1 MLLLI
6 QIKIVMEKLKT
17 VVSYLNFKYLD
28 HILLIVST
36 IIVAFLLSLILRK
49 TAQTIITKYSERI
62 KVDPTNYS
70 FLKNSLSFIIFSIAI
85 IFIFVKIPFFNSL
98 GNALF
103 AGAGVTAAAI
113 AFASQKAISNIV
125 SGIFILIFKPFRV
138 GDTIY
143 FSTYKG
149 VVEEITLRHTVIKD
163 YENRRIVIPNSIIS
177 EDIIVNSDIS
187 DEKIRK
193 HLEFGISYDSN
204 IDKAIEIIQKEAEK
218 HPLLI
223 DNRSYHEINNGTP
236 LVLVRVVEH
245 GEYAIKL
252 KAYLWCQGNDNAF
265 ILSCDL
271 LKSVKEEFDKNGIE
285 IPFPYRT
292 IVYKNDLPKH
302 S

>member
-1 MLLLI
+1 MD
-6 QIKIVMEKLKT
+6 KLK
-17 VVSYLNFKYLD
+17 SLFSNISFKYFD
-28 HILLIVST
+28 HIFLIITT
-36 IIVAFLLSLILRK
+36 IVVAFLISLIVRK
-49 TAQTIITKYSERI
+49 IAQTIIKKYSERI

-70 FLKNSLSFIIFSIAI
+70 FLKNSLSFIIFTIAV
-85 IFIFVKIPFFNSL
+85 IFIFIKIPFFNSL

-113 AFASQKAISNIV
+113 AFASQKAISNII

-138 GDTIY
+138 GDTIN
-143 FSTYKG
+143 FSTHKG

-177 EDIIVNSDIS
+177 EDTIINSDIT
-187 DEKIRK
+187 DDKIRK

-204 IDKAIEIIQKEAEK
+204 IDIAIAIIQKEAEK

-223 DNRSYHEINNGTP
+223 EHRTQEQIDNGEP
-236 LVLVRVVEH
+236 KVLVRVIEH
-245 GEYAIKL
+245 ADFAIKL
-252 KAYLWCQGNDNAF
+252 KAYLWCEGNDNAF
-265 ILSCDL
+265 TLACDL

-292 IVYKNDLPKH
+292 IVYKKDLPKNA
-302 S
+302 

>member
-1 MLLLI
+1 MNT
-6 QIKIVMEKLKT
+6 IKT
-17 VVSYLNFKYLD
+17 FFSSLNFKYLD
-28 HILLIVST
+28 HILLVVTTIV
-36 IIVAFLLSLILRK
+36 IAFLISLILRK
-49 TAQTIITKYSERI
+49 IAQAIITKYSERI

-70 FLKNSLSFIIFSIAI
+70 FLKNSLSFIIFSIAV
-85 IFIFVKIPFFNSL
+85 IFIFIKIPFFNSL

-113 AFASQKAISNIV
+113 GFASQKAISNIV

-138 GDTIY
+138 GDTIN

-149 VVEEITLRHTVIKD
+149 VVEEITLRHTVIQD
-163 YENRRIVIPNSIIS
+163 YENRRIVIPNSTIS
-177 EDIIVNSDIS
+177 EDTIINSDIT

-223 DNRSYHEINNGTP
+223 DYRTSNEINNGEP
-236 LVLVRVVEH
+236 IVLVRVVEH

-252 KAYLWCQGNDNAF
+252 KAYLWCEGNDNAF
-265 ILSCDL
+265 ALSCDL
-271 LKSVKEEFDKNGIE
+271 LKSIKEEFDKNGIE

-292 IVYKNDLPKH
+292 IVYKNDIPRH

>member
-1 MLLLI
+1 MNT
-6 QIKIVMEKLKT
+6 IKT
-17 VVSYLNFKYLD
+17 FFSSLNFKYLD
-28 HILLIVST
+28 HILLVVTTIV
-36 IIVAFLLSLILRK
+36 IAFLISLILRK
-49 TAQTIITKYSERI
+49 IAQAIITKYSERI

-70 FLKNSLSFIIFSIAI
+70 FLKNSLSFIIFSIAV
-85 IFIFVKIPFFNSL
+85 IFIFIKIPFFNSL

-113 AFASQKAISNIV
+113 GFASQKAISNIV

-138 GDTIY
+138 GDTIN

-163 YENRRIVIPNSIIS
+163 YENRRIVIPNSTIS
-177 EDIIVNSDIS
+177 EDTIINSDIT

-223 DNRSYHEINNGTP
+223 DYRTSNEINNGEP
-236 LVLVRVVEH
+236 IVLVRVVEH

-252 KAYLWCQGNDNAF
+252 KAYLWCEGNDNAF
-265 ILSCDL
+265 ALSCDL
-271 LKSVKEEFDKNGIE
+271 LKSIKEEFDKNGIE

-292 IVYKNDLPKH
+292 IVYKNDIPKH

>member
-1 MLLLI
+1 MNK
-6 QIKIVMEKLKT
+6 IKTFFET
-17 VVSYLNFKYLD
+17 LNFKYLD
-28 HILLIVST
+28 HIFLIITT
-36 IIVAFLLSLILRK
+36 IVVAFLISVVVRK
-49 TAQTIITKYSERI
+49 IAQTIIKKYSERI

-85 IFIFVKIPFFNSL
+85 IFIFIKIPFFNSL

-103 AGAGVTAAAI
+103 AGAGVIAAI
-113 AFASQKAISNIV
+113 IGFASQKAFSNII

-138 GDTIY
+138 GDTIN

-149 VVEEITLRHTVIKD
+149 IVEEITLRHTVIKD
-163 YENRRIVIPNSIIS
+163 YENRRVVIPNSIIS
-177 EDIIVNSDIS
+177 EDTIINSDIT
-187 DEKIRK
+187 DDKIRK

-218 HPLLI
+218 HPLLY
-223 DNRSYHEINNGTP
+223 DNRTPEEISNGEP
-236 LVLVRVVEH
+236 SVIVRVIEH
-245 GEYAIKL
+245 GDFSIKL
-252 KAYLWCQGNDNAF
+252 KAYLWCEGNDNAF

-292 IVYKNDLPKH
+292 IVYKNDLPKNA
-302 S
+302 